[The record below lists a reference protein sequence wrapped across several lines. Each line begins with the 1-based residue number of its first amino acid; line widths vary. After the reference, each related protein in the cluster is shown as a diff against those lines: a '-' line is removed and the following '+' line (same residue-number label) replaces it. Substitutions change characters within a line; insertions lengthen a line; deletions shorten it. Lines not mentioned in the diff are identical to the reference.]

1 MRIRYFFSFFF
12 TFLLSV
18 LLSLSA
24 LAQQEIN
31 GMVRDQQSNDP
42 LPGVNVVI
50 KGTQI
55 GAMTDVDGR
64 FSIKTDKAYP
74 LTVVVSFLSYTTQE
88 IQVKSAKKITVRL
101 KSNEVLL
108 GDVHVTGSRITEK
121 EKESPLTV
129 ESMSRIGIKETP
141 AVNFYEGLGELKG
154 VDLASASFGFKVLNT
169 RGFSSTS
176 PVRSLQLIDGV
187 DNQSPGL
194 NFSLGNFLGASE
206 LDVQKVEL
214 IVGASSA
221 FYGPNAFNGVISM
234 TTRSPFDKPGLEL
247 SLKTGERNMF
257 EGALRWAQVFKNKKG
272 VEKFGYKLNLY
283 YLRALDWT
291 ADNKSATPQSLSDT
305 QNPGGYDAVNTY
317 GDEYINGTDFT
328 SSPSIYPGLGVYYR
342 KGYEEKDLVDYNTH
356 NIKAGLAFHYK
367 INPKTEAILAS
378 NLGSGTTIYQGDNR
392 YMLKDIFLLQNRLE
406 IRHENKWFIR
416 AYATNEN
423 AGKSYD
429 AYFTALQL
437 QNEAK
442 PNGNWIQD
450 YDNYWTNHYSLSY
463 VRTLPNFPQPP
474 SGNPQAYKEWLTQ
487 INPFL
492 YNNYYDSL
500 LAWHNAAQAYANG
513 PGDTL
518 TKSDLAYFAPGTY
531 AFDTAFAGITSRKT
545 YGQKGSMFYDH
556 SALYHVQAE
565 YKFTPAFCDI
575 TVGGNFRMYMPNSA
589 GTIFADTNGARI
601 RNYEYGLYTGAE
613 KKFFKEKLKADVTLR
628 MDKNQNFPYIFSPAA
643 SLVYQPVKDNY
654 IRLSFSSAVRNPTL
668 ADQYLYYQTGRAIL
682 IGNKDGYKGLVTVP
696 SLQAAYNASQVFDS
710 LDYFDIKPVVPEKVK
725 TLEIGYRGTLLE
737 RVYIDAGAYY
747 SWYKDFIGYKI
758 GVSVDTLRYQGAPK
772 IVYNNAYRVASNS
785 VDQVTTLGFAIAI
798 NYYIGKYFAAT
809 GNYSFNK
816 LDRHG
821 STDPLIPAYN
831 TPENKFNIGF
841 NGRDIK
847 NWGFNINYKW
857 VQGFDFEGSPQFTG
871 HIDSYDLVDVQVN
884 RRFPRLYSTLKV
896 GASNVLNNMHY
907 EVYGGPKVGRVAYI
921 SLLFELNK

>member
-283 YLRALDWT
+283 YLRALDWA
-291 ADNKSATPQSLSDT
+291 ADNRSATPQSLGDT
-305 QNPGGYDAVNTY
+305 KNPGGYDAVNTY
-317 GDEYINGTDFT
+317 GDENISGTDFT
-328 SSPSIYPGLGVYYR
+328 NEALSFPGLLTFNR
-342 KGYEEKDLVDYNTH
+342 KGYDEKDIVDYNTR
-356 NIKAGLAFHYK
+356 NTKANVALHYK
-367 INPKTEAILAS
+367 ITPNTEAIIAS

-392 YMLKDIFLLQNRLE
+392 YMLRDIILLQNRIE
-406 IRHENKWFIR
+406 IRHKDKWFIR
-416 AYATNEN
+416 AYATNED

-437 QNEAK
+437 QKEAK
-442 PNGNWIQD
+442 PNEYWVQE
-450 YDNYWTNHYSLSY
+450 YENYWAKNHPFEY
-463 VRTLPNFPQPP
+463 VDTLPGFPPIP
-474 SGNPQAYKEWLTQ
+474 ATLPEKKAWLAG

-500 LAWHNAAQAYANG
+500 LAWHAAAQAYANG
-513 PGDTL
+513 IGDTSRNYL
-518 TKSDLAYFAPGTY
+518 PFFAPGTY
-531 AFDTAFAGITSRKT
+531 AFDTAFAGITSRKS
-545 YGQKGSMFYDH
+545 YGQNGSMFYDH

-565 YKFTPAFCDI
+565 YNFNPGFCDV
-575 TVGGNFRMYMPNSA
+575 TVGGNFRLYAPNSQ
-589 GTIFADTNGARI
+589 GTIFADTNGVTI
-601 RNYEYGLYTGAE
+601 RNWELGLYTGAE
-613 KKFFKEKLKADVTLR
+613 KKFFDDNLKVNLTLR
-628 MDKNQNFPYIFSPAA
+628 ADKNQNFPVLLSPAA
-643 SLVYQPVKDNY
+643 SFVYQPVKDNY
-654 IRLSFSSAVRNPTL
+654 IRLSFSSAIRNPTL

-682 IGNKDGYKGLVTVP
+682 LGNKDGYTGLVTVP
-696 SLQAAYNASQVFDS
+696 SLLAAYNASQKFDS
-710 LDYFDIKPVVPEKVK
+710 LEYFDIKPVVPEKVK
-725 TLEIGYRGTLLE
+725 TIEIGYRGTLLE
-737 RVYIDAGAYY
+737 RIYIDAGAYY
-747 SWYKDFIGYKI
+747 SWYKDFIGYRI
-758 GVSVDTLRYQGAPK
+758 GISVDTLTLQGAPK
-772 IVYNNAYRVASNS
+772 IVYNNAYRVASNA
-785 VDQVTTLGFAIAI
+785 VDQVTTFGASIAV
-798 NYYIGKYFAAT
+798 NYYIGRYFAFTA
-809 GNYSFNK
+809 NYSYNK
-816 LDRHG
+816 LDKHG
-821 STDPLIPAYN
+821 SDDPLIPAYN
-831 TPENKFNIGF
+831 TPLNKFNLGF

-847 NWGFNINYKW
+847 HFGFNINYKW

>member
-1 MRIRYFFSFFF
+1 MRKFHFLSFFLIC
-12 TFLLSV
+12 LLTGTMCV
-18 LLSLSA
+18 QGF
-24 LAQQEIN
+24 AQQEIN
-31 GMVRDQQSNDP
+31 GIVRDFQSNET
-42 LPGVNVVI
+42 LPGVNVII
-50 KGTQI
+50 KGTQE
-55 GAMTDVDGR
+55 GAMTDDKGH
-64 FSIKTDKAYP
+64 FSIKADRPYP
-74 LTVVVSFLSYTTQE
+74 ITLVVSLLSYTTQE
-88 IQVKSAKKITVRL
+88 IAVNGPKRVVVRL
-101 KSNEVLL
+101 KSSEVQL

-234 TTRSPFDKPGLEL
+234 TTRSPFDKPGLEV

-272 VEKFGYKLNLY
+272 MEKFGYKINLY
-283 YLRALDWT
+283 YLRALDWA
-291 ADNKSATPQSLSDT
+291 ADNMSATPQSLSDT
-305 QNPGGYDAVNTY
+305 KNPGGYDAVNVY
-317 GDEYINGTDFT
+317 GDEYETGMDL
-328 SSPSIYPGLGVYYR
+328 SASPKVYPGLGVFAR
-342 KGYEEKDLVDYNTH
+342 QGYAEKDLVDYNMH
-356 NIKAGLAFHYK
+356 NLKAGLALHYK
-367 INPKTEAILAS
+367 ITKKTEAILAS

-406 IRHENKWFIR
+406 VRHENKWFIR
-416 AYATNEN
+416 AYATNED

-437 QNEAK
+437 QHEAK
-442 PNGNWIQD
+442 STGDWIQS
-450 YDNYWTNHYSLSY
+450 YDNYWSKHYGYSY
-463 VRTLPNFPQPP
+463 VSTLPGFPPP
-474 SGNPQAYKEWLTQ
+474 PTGSQAYKDWLTT

-500 LAWHNAAQAYANG
+500 LLWHQLARDSANVNG
-513 PGDTL
+513 
-518 TKSDLAYFAPGTY
+518 YFAPGSQQ
-531 AFDTAFAGITSRKT
+531 FDTAFAGITSRKS
-545 YGQKGSMFYDH
+545 YGQNGSMFYDH

-575 TVGGNFRMYMPNSA
+575 TVGGNFRMYVPNSQ
-589 GTIFADTNGARI
+589 GTIFADTNGAKI

-613 KKFFKEKLKADVTLR
+613 KKFFNEKLKADITLR
-628 MDKNQNFPYIFSPAA
+628 MDKNQNFPYLFSPAA

-654 IRLSFSSAVRNPTL
+654 IRVSFSSAIRNPTL
-668 ADQYLYYQTGRAIL
+668 ADQYLYYQTGRAVL
-682 IGNKDGYKGLVTVP
+682 IGNKDGYTGLVTLP
-696 SLQAAYNASQVFDS
+696 SLQAAYNANQLFDS
-710 LDYFDIKPVVPEKVK
+710 LQYFDIKPVVPEKVK
-725 TLEIGYRGTLLE
+725 TIEVGYRGTLFD
-737 RVYIDAGAYY
+737 RIYIDAGGYY

-758 GVSVDTLRYQGAPK
+758 GISVDTLRYQGAPK
-772 IVYNNAYRVASNS
+772 IVYNNAYRVATNS
-785 VDQVTTLGFAIAI
+785 LDEVTTMGFAVAV
-798 NYYIGKYFAAT
+798 NYYIGRYFAVT
-809 GNYSFNK
+809 GNYSYNK

-831 TPENKFNIGF
+831 TPLNKYNIGF

-847 NWGFNINYKW
+847 HFGFNINYKW

-871 HIDSYDLVDVQVN
+871 HIDSYGLLDVQVN
-884 RRFPRLYSTLKV
+884 RQFPRMYSTLKI

-907 EVYGGPKVGRVAYI
+907 EVYGGPKVGRVAYV
-921 SLLFELNK
+921 SLLFELNNL